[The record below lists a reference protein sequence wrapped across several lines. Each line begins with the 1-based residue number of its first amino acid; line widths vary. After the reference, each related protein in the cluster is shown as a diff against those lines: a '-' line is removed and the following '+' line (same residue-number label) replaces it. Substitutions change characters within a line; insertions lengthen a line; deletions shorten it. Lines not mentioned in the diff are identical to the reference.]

1 MSSILKLFLENYYDG
16 HSVKLYMTVNDRT
29 INEFKNNVKHSRTV
43 LKDKI
48 FHHIFVNVLD
58 TSGFIFED
66 FIDGLNLIRILTT
79 IQLPYN
85 HRIRL
90 LYVVNNNINY
100 PIEELSGNELI
111 IVKTINECNRMLSK
125 MFKNFCEFC
134 NQLVND
140 NILLNGL
147 TKQKLMQKLNIIKL
161 TDEHLYNNYCEQ
173 LINGRLLIDSM
184 IVDNIQQPLINIS
197 KDYNR
202 SLYLILKSIENDFDI
217 NELLKDPNI
226 IKNIV
231 NDSLINLIMN
241 VNKITYHVNTIDNI
255 VNHKINHDIIKNNI
269 INELFND

>member
-1 MSSILKLFLENYYDG
+1 MSSILKLFLENFYAG
-16 HSVKLYMTVNDRT
+16 HSVKLYMTVNDQT
-29 INEFKNNVKHSRTV
+29 INEFKNNVKHCRTV
-43 LKDKI
+43 LKDKL

-79 IQLPYN
+79 IQLPHN

-140 NILLNGL
+140 CLLLNGL
-147 TKQKLMQKLNIIKL
+147 TKQYLMQKLNIIKL

-184 IVDNIQQPLINIS
+184 INNDIKQPLITIS

-202 SLYLILKSIENDFDI
+202 SLYLILKSIETEFDI
-217 NELLKDPNI
+217 TELLKTPNI
-226 IKNIV
+226 INNIV

-255 VNHKINHDIIKNNI
+255 VDYKINRDIIKNGI
-269 INELFND
+269 VNELFND